1 MKHIYRHITDR
12 YFFRLFTSLILA
24 GIVILSVIYGDILWI
39 VLSSLLLL
47 LSIRWQWKLYRR
59 HTQKI
64 LFLLDAIENNDTS
77 IHFSEHEDIPDNR
90 IVNQALN
97 RVASILY
104 NVKSETA
111 QQEKY
116 YELIL
121 DCISTGIL
129 VLNDAG
135 AVYQKNNE
143 ALHLLGLDVFT
154 HVSQLIRV
162 DAQLMGILTHCRPG
176 DKLQTRLSNER
187 GTVNLSIRVSDITIR
202 QEHLRI
208 LALNDINNELD
219 EKEIDSWIRLTRVLT
234 HEIMNSVTPI
244 TSLSDTLLTLI
255 QGREELKMKSEPISS
270 DKETAEEIRNGL
282 HTISATGKGLLSFVE
297 NYRRFTRIPKPE
309 PSLFYVKGFIN
320 RMVELARHQYPDSRI
335 SFRIHITPDDLI
347 LYADENLISQ
357 VLINLLKNAIQA
369 IETEGTS
376 EGIITLRAYC
386 NESEAVLIEVS
397 NNGPAIP
404 PEMTEH
410 IFIPFFTTK
419 EGGSGIG
426 LSISRQIMRLSGG
439 SLSLYPGKETM
450 FVLKFN

>member
-1 MKHIYRHITDR
+1 MKYLYRYITDS
-12 YFFRLFTSLILA
+12 YLFRLLVSLLLA
-24 GIVILSVIYGDILWI
+24 GIVTLSSIHGDFLWI
-39 VLSSLLLL
+39 ALSSLMLLA
-47 LSIRWQWKLYRR
+47 SIRWQWNLYRR
-59 HTQKI
+59 HTQKV
-64 LFLLDAIENNDTS
+64 LFLLDAIENDDAS
-77 IHFSEHEDIPDNR
+77 IHFSEHEDISDNR

-121 DCISTGIL
+121 DCINTGVL
-129 VLNDAG
+129 VLNNAG

-143 ALHLLGLDVFT
+143 ALRLLGLEVFT
-154 HVSQLIRV
+154 HVSQLVRV
-162 DAQLMGILTHCRPG
+162 DAHLMELLTHCRPG
-176 DKLQTRLSNER
+176 DKMQTRLSNER

-219 EKEIDSWIRLTRVLT
+219 EKEIDSWIRLIRVLT

-255 QGREELKMKSEPISS
+255 QGSEELRMKSEHISS
-270 DKETAEEIRNGL
+270 DKETSEEIRNGL
-282 HTISATGKGLLSFVE
+282 HTISTTGKGLISFVE

-309 PSLFYVKGFIN
+309 PSLFYVKAFIN
-320 RMVELARHQYPDSRI
+320 RMVELSRHQYPDSHI
-335 SFRIHITPDDLI
+335 NFQINITPDDLI

-369 IETEGTS
+369 IETAGVS

-386 NESEAVLIEVS
+386 NKSEAILIEVS

-404 PEMTEH
+404 PEIAEH

-439 SLSLYPGKETM
+439 SLSLYPGKGTM